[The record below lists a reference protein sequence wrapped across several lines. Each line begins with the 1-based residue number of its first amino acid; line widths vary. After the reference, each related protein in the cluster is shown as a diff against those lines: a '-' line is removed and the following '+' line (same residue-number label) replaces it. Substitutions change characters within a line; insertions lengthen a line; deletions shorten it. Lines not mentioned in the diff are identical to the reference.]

1 MLLNLN
7 QYCRFVM
14 LSAISLSLGC
24 SSGGKP
30 TTVVP
35 KNAGNAENNADSGRN
50 LILQMPFDKAAELVM
65 KNIGYAYRLSLA
77 GGSPPANAKDLDA
90 GKLATMRDMKEHAV
104 EVLYGINPS
113 KLPDGGAGHM
123 LAWEKEPTNDGR
135 RMVLM
140 ADCMTVKYMSEEEF
154 NKTLKAK

>member
-1 MLLNLN
+1 MVNLAKYCQFILLGVIL
-7 QYCRFVM
+7 
-14 LSAISLSLGC
+14 LLLGC
-24 SSGGKP
+24 SGTKP

-35 KNAGNAENNADSGRN
+35 KNADNAAENNADSGRN

-104 EVLYGINPS
+104 EVLYGVNPS

-154 NKTLKAK
+154 SKTPKAK

>member
-1 MLLNLN
+1 MLNLT
-7 QYCRFVM
+7 QYSRFV
-14 LSAISLSLGC
+14 LLGAISLSLGC
-24 SSGGKP
+24 SSGAKS
-30 TTVVP
+30 TSVVP
-35 KNAGNAENNADSGRN
+35 KNAAQNEAASGRN

-65 KNIGYAYRLSLA
+65 KNIGKAYQISLNI
-77 GGSPPANAKDLDA
+77 GGPPANAKDLDA

-104 EVLYGINPS
+104 EVLYGVNPN

-140 ADCMTVKYMSEEEF
+140 ADCVTVKYMSEEEF
-154 NKTLKAK
+154 KKTPKAK

>member
-1 MLLNLN
+1 MVNLAKYCQFILLGVIL
-7 QYCRFVM
+7 
-14 LSAISLSLGC
+14 LLLGC
-24 SSGGKP
+24 SGTKP

-35 KNAGNAENNADSGRN
+35 KNADNAAENNADSGRN

-104 EVLYGINPS
+104 EV
-113 KLPDGGAGHM
+113 AGHM

-154 NKTLKAK
+154 SKTPKAK